1 MNGSCQGA
9 IRSLD
14 NELCHISQRS
24 TTRSPNLGVHP
35 TRLRASSSSALTLV
49 DGAEE
54 KDYDSLPP
62 LDESVAGHLCPPTAI
77 GWKIKPAHPS
87 KPCRMTSALARGAY
101 SSAGQAASALYSMAV
116 LQVFQ
121 AKLLRSVDESNLN
134 PTAFSELRSAT
145 DLALRA
151 TKMTAQAI
159 GRSMASLVVLKRH
172 LWLKLTWMK
181 VIFLNS
187 PVSPTG
193 LFGPAVEGFAERFI
207 AAQKSS

>member
-77 GWKIKPAHPS
+77 GWKTKPAHPS
-87 KPCRMTSALARGAY
+87 KLCRMTSALARGAY
-101 SSAGQAASALYSMAV
+101 SSAGQATSALYSMAV

-145 DLALRA
+145 GLALRA

-193 LFGPAVEGFAERFI
+193 LFGPAVKGFAERFT
-207 AAQKSS
+207 AAQK